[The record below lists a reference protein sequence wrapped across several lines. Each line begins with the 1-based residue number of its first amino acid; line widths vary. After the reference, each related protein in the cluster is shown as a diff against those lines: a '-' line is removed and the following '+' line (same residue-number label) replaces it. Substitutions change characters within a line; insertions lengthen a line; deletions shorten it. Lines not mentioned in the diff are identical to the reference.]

1 MWHFV
6 KEEVNVA
13 TSDTGSRVIYA
24 VTQGL
29 VTALGSRL
37 IRSLSK

>member
-1 MWHFV
+1 
-6 KEEVNVA
+6 VA
-13 TSDTGSRVIYA
+13 TSDTGSRVIFA

-37 IRSLSK
+37 LRRNR